1 MAIHLF
7 GLLRL
12 SLSQTEADNLP
23 NDLLLCDEIFVEAG
37 SCFVFENTFP
47 ESKSC
52 EDWWCRWP
60 VQRTGSRKIIF
71 YSTARFFCLLP
82 GWTFCPFAPAHCLY
96 FYNIKISPNGDI
108 GIEEKKDVEKKD
120 LLCTAGGNVN
130 YYSHY
135 GKGCVGSSKN

>member
-52 EDWWCRWP
+52 ED
-60 VQRTGSRKIIF
+60 
-71 YSTARFFCLLP
+71 
-82 GWTFCPFAPAHCLY
+82 
-96 FYNIKISPNGDI
+96 
-108 GIEEKKDVEKKD
+108 
-120 LLCTAGGNVN
+120 
-130 YYSHY
+130 
-135 GKGCVGSSKN
+135 